1 MMTVKLFGS
10 IMIKNL
16 ILELYLM
23 IPPIFWQQD
32 YMRCQ
37 VIQLPKSLSHQDPF
51 LANRFRMYVSQ
62 VTTSIV
68 LWSPSGLD
76 QPLHSVLFHK
86 SSQQIV
92 ERSAIVS
99 NNTQIHDCS
108 LFLHM
113 TDPSITNND
122 VEIFLRSTTENEVNG
137 NIVDGIV
144 SHIYVLK
151 I

>member
-37 VIQLPKSLSHQDPF
+37 VIQLPNSLSHQDPF
-51 LANRFRMYVSQ
+51 LANRFRMYGHHFDSFMVY
-62 VTTSIV
+62 V
-68 LWSPSGLD
+68 GLD
-76 QPLHSVLFHK
+76 QPLHSVLCHK

-92 ERSAIVS
+92 ERNAIIS
-99 NNTQIHDCS
+99 NNKQIHDCS
-108 LFLHM
+108 LLLHM
-113 TDPSITNND
+113 TDPSITNAD
-122 VEIFLRSTTENEVNG
+122 VEIILRSVPQVNG

-144 SHIYVLK
+144 YHIYVWK